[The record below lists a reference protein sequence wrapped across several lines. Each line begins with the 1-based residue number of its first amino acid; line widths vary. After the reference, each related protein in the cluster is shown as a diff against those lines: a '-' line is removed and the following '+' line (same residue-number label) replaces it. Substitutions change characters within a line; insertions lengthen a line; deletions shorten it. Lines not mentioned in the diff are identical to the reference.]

1 MKEYIIKNIESDL
14 VALFKKYGY
23 SENTIRYYRENV
35 KLVVAF
41 HEKRNQ
47 KFYDSALVEE
57 YIASVYEMYEAGK
70 FGKSRRNGLIKAAM
84 YVRDYIE
91 SGSIN
96 QIKKNIPDR
105 LTPHFRGIL
114 EKLKRSV
121 NWSESL
127 KRNVIYAA
135 HTYFVYLAS
144 ADIYDV
150 AETKEDIIRSYLL
163 QKAEIM
169 KSGSLNT
176 IRRNLKHLHTWLYEN
191 GLISSDFSDVLSF
204 AVPGEHRIKRPVP
217 NDEIAVMFAAIDRD
231 TAIGKRD
238 YAILMIAVVTGLRS
252 VDITALRFSDIDW
265 INGEIKLSQKKTG
278 VRLALPL
285 TKDVAEAL
293 VDYILNGRPKCDL
306 NEIFLRSR
314 IPYSAMGRRGIY
326 SALNNVRLKAGLSKC
341 SIHGL
346 RRALGTNLV
355 IAGVP
360 LATVAQVLGHSDIS
374 STKQYISLD
383 SVRLKEC
390 ALNLNGMKKAG
401 STE

>member
-1 MKEYIIKNIESDL
+1 M
-14 VALFKKYGY
+14 
-23 SENTIRYYRENV
+23 
-35 KLVVAF
+35 
-41 HEKRNQ
+41 
-47 KFYDSALVEE
+47 
-57 YIASVYEMYEAGK
+57 
-70 FGKSRRNGLIKAAM
+70 
-84 YVRDYIE
+84 
-91 SGSIN
+91 
-96 QIKKNIPDR
+96 
-105 LTPHFRGIL
+105 
-114 EKLKRSV
+114 
-121 NWSESL
+121 
-127 KRNVIYAA
+127 
-135 HTYFVYLAS
+135 
-144 ADIYDV
+144 
-150 AETKEDIIRSYLL
+150 
-163 QKAEIM
+163 
-169 KSGSLNT
+169 
-176 IRRNLKHLHTWLYEN
+176 
-191 GLISSDFSDVLSF
+191 
-204 AVPGEHRIKRPVP
+204 
-217 NDEIAVMFAAIDRD
+217 
-231 TAIGKRD
+231 
-238 YAILMIAVVTGLRS
+238 
-252 VDITALRFSDIDW
+252 
-265 INGEIKLSQKKTG
+265 
-278 VRLALPL
+278 